1 MKKIQCY
8 IAIILFIFCFTACTQ
23 QQSLKTGSTPEEI
36 AGTVIN
42 SQSEIPALSQLI
54 YGNEEFDAYLSD
66 YYLIDCGQVKGGVV
80 CYAEG
85 VEASEIAILVLENES
100 DAKEIEESLLAY
112 IENRAGVFEGYAPQ
126 QAALVKNGEVVVNGN
141 YVALLICQDTST
153 AKKAFLSCFEDTDKD
168 LSVEESISTYVTKTE
183 EVTEPVVMESS
194 QVSTTILN
202 TENNSHMSQTKD
214 TSSNTV
220 DNINPEI
227 NGNKNYKNDEQENF
241 VEKYV
246 STNERETEKITDS
259 KSDENYY
266 NSDAILEA
274 WKTKDTSSLSKL
286 NLSILNAAED
296 VIKKEIKADMSDY
309 EKELAIHDWITGW
322 SSFDYSVFG
331 RSSSDGFKEG
341 SDTPYGVLINREG
354 MCHGYSSTFQLFMDM
369 LDIECITVFGTPSS
383 NGVEHS
389 WNMVRL
395 DGEWY
400 CVDVAWD
407 DPIGGM
413 RNHDF
418 FNVTSQY
425 LRDSGIHKWDDS
437 TVPEATAT
445 TYSFSN

>member
-1 MKKIQCY
+1 MRKIQCY
-8 IAIILFIFCFTACTQ
+8 VAMLLLIFSFTACTQ
-23 QQSLKTGSTPEEI
+23 QQSLETRCTPAEI
-36 AGTVIN
+36 AEAVIN
-42 SQSEIPALSQLI
+42 SQSAIPALSKLI
-54 YGNEEFDAYLSD
+54 YGDEGFDAYLSD
-66 YYLIDCGQVKGGVV
+66 YYLLDSEKVKEGVI

-85 VEASEIAILVLENES
+85 VEASEIAVLVLGDES
-100 DAKEIEESLLAY
+100 DAKLIEKSLLAY
-112 IENRAGVFEGYAPQ
+112 VENRSGVFDGYAPQ
-126 QAALVKNGEVVVNGN
+126 QAALVKNGDVVVNGK
-141 YVALLICQDTST
+141 YVALLICQDTSVAKT
-153 AKKAFLSCFEDTDKD
+153 AFFNCFEDNEKIS
-168 LSVEESISTYVTKTE
+168 SVEETTSTPIGETE
-183 EVTEPVVMESS
+183 KVTEPVGIETTQTHTTISQTENSSFLS
-194 QVSTTILN
+194 QVNDTTLK
-202 TENNSHMSQTKD
+202 TA
-214 TSSNTV
+214 
-220 DNINPEI
+220 DNINREVKGNISSKENEQI
-227 NGNKNYKNDEQENF
+227 NSG
-241 VEKYV
+241 EK
-246 STNERETEKITDS
+246 SSSINAMETEKTTTSIMT
-259 KSDENYY
+259 ENYY
-266 NSDAILEA
+266 NSAAVLQA
-274 WKTKDTSSLSKL
+274 WKSKDTSSLSKM

-296 VIKKEIKADMSDY
+296 VIKKEIKDDMGDY

-369 LDIECITVFGTPSS
+369 LDIECITVFGKPGS